1 MQNRPANFLMKRKSL
16 LYIFLITIVIGSG
29 ICSIPSFAEPLP
41 DKITQQNPLKENQIL
56 YNGKEWHNLYTSIK
70 GDQFLFS
77 KDYLQGSVTING
89 KLYKNIR
96 INYDVFND
104 EIITPT
110 NHGAFVK
117 LNKEMVDSFTVDFG
131 FRTYR
136 FLNTQE
142 DSLTSIKGF
151 VNVLYKGKAALYV
164 KYKKEIQ
171 LLAVDDK
178 YDLFYQTY
186 RIYFLND
193 GVVHQITS
201 KSDLLK
207 ILNKDKTQ
215 IKDFIK
221 KNKLKI
227 SKKVPES
234 FIPVIRYY
242 DSISQ

>member
-1 MQNRPANFLMKRKSL
+1 
-16 LYIFLITIVIGSG
+16 
-29 ICSIPSFAEPLP
+29 
-41 DKITQQNPLKENQIL
+41 
-56 YNGKEWHNLYTSIK
+56 
-70 GDQFLFS
+70 
-77 KDYLQGSVTING
+77 
-89 KLYKNIR
+89 
-96 INYDVFND
+96 
-104 EIITPT
+104 
-110 NHGAFVK
+110 
-117 LNKEMVDSFTVDFG
+117 MVDSFTVDFG

-151 VNVLYKGKAALYV
+151 VNVLYKGKASLYV

-221 KNKLKI
+221 KNKLRI

-242 DSISQ
+242 DSLSQ